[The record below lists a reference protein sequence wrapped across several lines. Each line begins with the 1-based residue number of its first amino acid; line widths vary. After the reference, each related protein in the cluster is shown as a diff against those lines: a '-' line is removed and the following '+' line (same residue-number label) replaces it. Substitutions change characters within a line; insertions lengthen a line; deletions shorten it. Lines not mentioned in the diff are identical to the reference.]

1 MPVAGLSIVQLR
13 LKRSELGTILAEL
26 ISFKDFHP
34 SKRDGLIQDVGI
46 LLLSSRFQS
55 IYSNASELLAS
66 DALRIPKAVGTE
78 KKKFVERFDASDV
91 INLAERL
98 EQDLDT
104 AKRNLPIFIT
114 DEDKE
119 ALLETLQAIRDL
131 SVAMFHNLDRI
142 LVVPDVTG
150 YLTLEG
156 YVPSSSVQEF
166 EGNFGEHVIKVQPIS
181 KRGKQDPYVPS
192 LLVNTRVISLF
203 ESLTLMKGVPKYN
216 EIDPTP
222 IIALVFPFFFGI
234 MFGDV
239 GHGLAL
245 FSFGVYLLRKTK
257 YDYWGKL
264 ILVFGIS
271 ATLFGFIRGSFFGL
285 SFTSPLQDLVKLPEV
300 FSAHFTL
307 SYIPLL
313 LEIAIIIGTFHL
325 ASAYAI
331 GFLNAIRSADY
342 VEGFLDRLP
351 TLTLYASLVALGIA
365 VVGNNF
371 SVANLLS
378 SKIPTPVFNQALGL
392 YVPISLTASVSLVIV
407 SASLVLLLVG
417 QPVAQYISA
426 KTRKLRRAIKV
437 LESSI
442 IEVAAKSFEFF
453 MNTISYVRLGVLL
466 IATTLLGSLI
476 AGFLN
481 YGIIGIFLA
490 IFSNI
495 AVLSLE
501 GVILYIQEMRLHLYE
516 WLPKFYSGS
525 GTPFTPLVNSG
536 ENFQINFLLKQNSLM
551 EKERVGQT

>member
-1 MPVAGLSIVQLR
+1 
-13 LKRSELGTILAEL
+13 
-26 ISFKDFHP
+26 
-34 SKRDGLIQDVGI
+34 
-46 LLLSSRFQS
+46 
-55 IYSNASELLAS
+55 
-66 DALRIPKAVGTE
+66 
-78 KKKFVERFDASDV
+78 
-91 INLAERL
+91 
-98 EQDLDT
+98 
-104 AKRNLPIFIT
+104 
-114 DEDKE
+114 
-119 ALLETLQAIRDL
+119 
-131 SVAMFHNLDRI
+131 
-142 LVVPDVTG
+142 
-150 YLTLEG
+150 
-156 YVPSSSVQEF
+156 
-166 EGNFGEHVIKVQPIS
+166 
-181 KRGKQDPYVPS
+181 
-192 LLVNTRVISLF
+192 
-203 ESLTLMKGVPKYN
+203 
-216 EIDPTP
+216 
-222 IIALVFPFFFGI
+222 
-234 MFGDV
+234 
-239 GHGLAL
+239 
-245 FSFGVYLLRKTK
+245 
-257 YDYWGKL
+257 
-264 ILVFGIS
+264 
-271 ATLFGFIRGSFFGL
+271 IRGSFFGIG
-285 SFTSPLQDLVKLPEV
+285 FTSPLQDLVKLPEV

-501 GVILYIQEMRLHLYE
+501 GVILYIQDMRLHLYE